1 MSALISRLS
10 HEMSKRRIG
19 QKTPRLQ
26 QVTSTLLVEMLRDM
40 NKKIHELHKDVERNN
55 TELQELKEQ
64 LAMSKGGLRVVLWI
78 FAMLTT
84 ILGIYQYFKNG
95 S

>member
-1 MSALISRLS
+1 
-10 HEMSKRRIG
+10 MSKRQTG
-19 QKTPRLQ
+19 QKIPRLQ

-55 TELQELKEQ
+55 AELQELKEQ